1 VNKQL
6 NQAFENLLQ
15 KRNSLLDLAKSLPA
29 EKINQ
34 RVNPNQWSVLEIL
47 NHLYTAEKLSLQ
59 YIKKKSQGIDNLGK
73 AGVKHALM
81 MLVLKISQR
90 LPIRYKAPTTVL
102 QNTVD
107 VVTLSDLIA
116 QWDLL
121 YLELKSI
128 LVNTPE
134 KHVHKLV
141 YKHVVAGRLSM
152 VQALIFF
159 REHMIHHTPQILKQ
173 VKS

>member
-15 KRNSLLDLAKSLPA
+15 KRNSLLNLAKTLPT
-29 EKINQ
+29 EKITH

-59 YIKKKSQGIDNLGK
+59 YIKKKSQGIDSLGN
-73 AGVKHALM
+73 AGFKQAVM
-81 MLVLKISQR
+81 MLILKISQR
-90 LPIRYKAPTTVL
+90 LPFRYKAPATVL
-102 QNTVD
+102 QNTVE
-107 VVTLSDLIA
+107 VLSLSDLIA

-141 YKHVVAGRLSM
+141 YKHAVAGRLSL
-152 VQALIFF
+152 VQAIIFF

>member
-1 VNKQL
+1 MNKQL
-6 NQAFENLLQ
+6 NKAFEKLLL
-15 KRNSLLDLAKSLPA
+15 KRNSLLDIAKSLPA

-34 RVNPNQWSVLEIL
+34 RINPNQWSVLEIL

-59 YIKKKSQGIDNLGK
+59 YIKKKSQGIDSLGN
-73 AGVKHALM
+73 AGVKHAFML
-81 MLVLKISQR
+81 LVLKISQR
-90 LPIRYKAPTTVL
+90 LPFRYKAPTTVL
-102 QNTVD
+102 QNTVE
-107 VVTLSDLIA
+107 VLTLSDLIA

-134 KHVHKLV
+134 KYVSKLV
-141 YKHVVAGRLSM
+141 YKHVVAGRLSL
-152 VQALIFF
+152 VQAIIFF